1 MIKTGNQIN
10 FTDNLEIYPHH
21 NGGSVHG
28 LTASAPVQGMTRPSK
43 TQ

>member
-1 MIKTGNQIN
+1 MTKTGNQKY
-10 FTDNLEIYPHH
+10 FTDNLEINPHH

-28 LTASAPVQGMTRPSK
+28 LTASALVQGMTRPSK